1 MADVAARALA
11 KANVFMGR
19 VVSITIYDAS
29 SPTPFKTLWITG
41 LANSVVTATEE
52 IKYSETDLEDGTRMR
67 EPFGRKV
74 VAECTI
80 SELSTTD
87 IATINAGKKIVIGTV
102 AQTFTVDAPDIIHA
116 ATENLKTKITVKKS
130 TVHPT
135 LPYAI
140 AAV

>member
-1 MADVAARALA
+1 MADVAARALS
-11 KANVFMGR
+11 KTNVFLGR
-19 VVSITIYDAS
+19 VVSLTIYDNS

-41 LANSVVTATEE
+41 LDNSVVSATEE
-52 IKYSETDLEDGTRMR
+52 VSYSGATLENGTKLKD
-67 EPFGRKV
+67 PFGRKV
-74 VAECTI
+74 VVEATI

-87 IATINAGKKIVIGTV
+87 IATINAGHKIVFTT
-102 AQTFTVDAPDIIHA
+102 ATQTFTVDTPDVMYA
-116 ATENLKTKITVKKS
+116 AVDGLKTKITAKKS